1 MATIELVK
9 VHDERTLLVPPRP
22 LTFDE
27 FVEMFDEDQDVELID
42 GVVVQRM
49 AARLE
54 HEDLQGWFLS
64 VLRSYVRAGELGEV
78 LGSRTAVQITE
89 HRGRLPDI
97 LFVRKEHL
105 DILREKG
112 VYGAPDWVI
121 EILPPQ
127 DRPTDIIPLE
137 ADYRSIGVPEIW
149 FIDQKRKRVRVLRR
163 RQKDYGE
170 VVLGRGVLPWE
181 VVSGFW
187 LKVNWLFV
195 KPLPVEV
202 NILHDLLSGGKK

>member
-1 MATIELVK
+1 MGQTLATMELVK

-54 HEDLQGWFLS
+54 HEDVQGWFLS

-78 LGSRTAVQITE
+78 LGSRTAVQIME

-105 DILREKG
+105 GILREKG

-121 EILPPQ
+121 EILSPQ
-127 DRPTDIIPLE
+127 DRPTDIIALE

-170 VVLGRGVLPWE
+170 VALGRGVLPSE

-202 NILHDLLSGGKK
+202 NILHDLLN